1 MKLQKMRNFIRS
13 NDMVL
18 AGTSLGLVFWFL
30 ETTIHAYV
38 FHRGSFLEE
47 TLPADANELWM
58 RFLVIFI
65 LILFGIFAQF
75 MINQRRRVEEALKI
89 SEKELRILTMQ
100 LLAAQE
106 NERASVSKDL
116 HENISQDICAIKF
129 RMEGVLKPD
138 DKGPGGSYDRSSEN
152 IITMIQDVV
161 EHLRTISMNLRP
173 RTLDEL
179 GIVAT
184 IESLSQEFQAL
195 NSGIHVIKQLRIN
208 EDDVSQSLKIIIYR
222 ILQDALKNVAMH
234 SGADQVTISLEK
246 ADNRVNLAI
255 DDNGKGFNWMN
266 AISVE
271 ISARGTGLA
280 SMRERTELSGGVFL
294 IETDEGKGTRICAS
308 WPIGDHC
315 LRAF

>member
-1 MKLQKMRNFIRS
+1 
-13 NDMVL
+13 
-18 AGTSLGLVFWFL
+18 
-30 ETTIHAYV
+30 
-38 FHRGSFLEE
+38 
-47 TLPADANELWM
+47 
-58 RFLVIFI
+58 
-65 LILFGIFAQF
+65 
-75 MINQRRRVEEALKI
+75 
-89 SEKELRILTMQ
+89 MQ

-116 HENISQDICAIKF
+116 HENLSQDICAIKF

-234 SGADQVTISLEK
+234 SGADQVIISLEK

-255 DDNGKGFNWMN
+255 DDNGKGFIWMN

-294 IETDEGKGTRICAS
+294 IKTDEGKGTRVCAS
-308 WPIGDHC
+308 WPIGDQC